1 MNLLE
6 LFFQRN
12 KNTYQQMVCG
22 SPNQNELK
30 NLSLTLDC
38 PEYCL
43 AYELDTSQ
51 FYIDFKG
58 KIFLN
63 ESHQYA
69 NVSFYLLNILK
80 AVNL

>member
-63 ESHQYA
+63 ESRVLNQER
-69 NVSFYLLNILK
+69 LLFHNILY
-80 AVNL
+80 VP